1 MFDVIFLPS
10 LGLYH
15 LSFYLLV
22 QSNCV
27 VTKYF
32 LFATQESGIH
42 SIEINPSRTLLA
54 TGAKNSNDVAVYRL
68 PTLDPVCVGEGA
80 HDDWIFDMT
89 WLDDQF
95 VASGSRDGTL
105 ALWRVT
111 EDMVREVTQVTF
123 KGVFSRPL
131 VDPFYYAL
139 CYAVAYFTSVLATPK
154 SQTKLSKQVAATFT
168 ERPKT

>member
-111 EDMVREVTQVTF
+111 EDMVREVTQVSFTGF
-123 KGVFSRPL
+123 FSPTPRRPISL
-131 VDPFYYAL
+131 RVNCAMLWHTLQAFWL
-139 CYAVAYFTSVLATPK
+139 HQKV
-154 SQTKLSKQVAATFT
+154 KLSYQNK
-168 ERPKT
+168 